1 MKYLHCNNSFY
12 LNVLVRSHNT
22 RGRQCR
28 QAMRTRLCGGLPA
41 DLSFCYFLVK
51 QKVEKENMNGRLYDP
66 VIGRFFSPDN
76 IVQLPEFSQSFNRYS
91 YCLNNPLKCTDP
103 SGQTWYDVRG
113 KRKFIDDG
121 VDDDMT
127 IKVSQMQ
134 FRRLERRF
142 ENDRNYEAYRN
153 KLADINGYTT
163 THTIF
168 GKFSEF
174 SRNGNGTEVLP
185 GVEVRWH
192 RPNDA
197 PGAAR
202 QDYSGFF
209 GHLNYFWNG
218 GIADGYKHNIDGQVI
233 GFAPLMGTPPVP
245 AFKGGNMIKG
255 LKTLQTGGNTLKP
268 ETLKALGLTQ
278 EQGKRAIEALKKSN
292 DRLRNNTHYKIKAD
306 GSLVNPHTGEIID
319 NILYYVY

>member
-1 MKYLHCNNSFY
+1 MPETLTVHPQILDYYNYYVMCNY
-12 LNVLVRSHNT
+12 V
-22 RGRQCR
+22 
-28 QAMRTRLCGGLPA
+28 
-41 DLSFCYFLVK
+41 
-51 QKVEKENMNGRLYDP
+51 VEAHKP
-66 VIGRFFSPDN
+66 VIQNAYTYEENGVLYCASATQKG
-76 IVQLPEFSQSFNRYS
+76 VYRYS
-91 YCLNNPLKCTDP
+91 YCLNNPLKYTDP

-121 VDDDMT
+121 VDDDMA

-142 ENDRNYEAYRN
+142 ENDSNYEAYRD

-163 THTIF
+163 THPIF
-168 GKFSEF
+168 GNFSEF
-174 SRNGNGTEVLP
+174 SQNGDGTKVLP

-192 RPNDA
+192 RPSDA
-197 PGAAR
+197 PCAAR

-218 GIADGYKHNIDGQVI
+218 GIADGYKHNIDGQEI
-233 GFAPLMGTPPVP
+233 GVAPLMGTPPVP
-245 AFKGGNMIKG
+245 ALKGGSVIKG

-278 EQGKRAIEALKKSN
+278 EQGNKAIHALKKAENVLPNQHGKIMSN
-292 DRLRNNTHYKIKAD
+292 GDYLLDGIYKGNLFEYLRLY
-306 GSLVNPHTGEIID
+306 
-319 NILYYVY
+319 

>member
-1 MKYLHCNNSFY
+1 MLASYSSTTPNRQIMLSEIENA
-12 LNVLVRSHNT
+12 
-22 RGRQCR
+22 RGWQCR

-91 YCLNNPLKCTDP
+91 SCLNNPLKYTDP

-113 KRKFIDDG
+113 ERRFIDDG
-121 VDDDMT
+121 VDDDMA

-134 FRRLERRF
+134 FRRLERKF
-142 ENDRNYEAYRN
+142 ENDRNYEAYRD

-192 RPNDA
+192 RQNGIPYSD
-197 PGAAR
+197 R
-202 QDYSGFF
+202 QILGQWSESKPTETM
-209 GHLNYFWNG
+209 LNGNIYVVHHSTEKYINLTDKSLKSEFDSQFRKQNKNMGPYFSPV
-218 GIADGYKHNIDGQVI
+218 ADKRFLPYFIIDV
-233 GFAPLMGTPPVP
+233 GTP
-245 AFKGGNMIKG
+245 FWI
-255 LKTLQTGGNTLKP
+255 
-268 ETLKALGLTQ
+268 ALP
-278 EQGKRAIEALKKSN
+278 
-292 DRLRNNTHYKIKAD
+292 LRNSIQEAKEYHN
-306 GSLVNPHTGEIID
+306 SLYYEKL
-319 NILYYVY
+319 ILYYREYNIIK